1 MNTIKVALPK
11 GGELEVDASPQF
23 LDLVR
28 DSFNIPPEADVPH
41 EHIVD
46 FIQQAFS
53 KAIQG
58 YENQSSENL
67 R

>member
-1 MNTIKVALPK
+1 MNTIKVQLPK

-28 DSFNIPPEADVPH
+28 NSFKIPAGQDVPH
-41 EHIVD
+41 QCIVD

-53 KAIQG
+53 KAIQ
-58 YENQSSENL
+58 EHEDQSSENL